1 MAYLMLGIVMIFLSI
16 VFRLAAVFR
25 LTIPLLYALVVPT
38 VFHEWYYANQ
48 TLANVIW
55 YVLLAVVLGL
65 SLGKQK
71 DIGVLLT
78 MAVCCMV
85 AMIAISYLE
94 PVLDF
99 LRELETLGDLQGD
112 MLGILLKAVGIG
124 LVSEIAGL
132 VCTDAGNG
140 SLGKTLQMLGSAVI
154 LYLSLPIFT
163 AMLELI
169 REILRE
175 L

>member
-1 MAYLMLGIVMIFLSI
+1 MIFDFSVIWDSLPLYFDGLLVTLKLLSI
-16 VFRLAAVFR
+16 S
-25 LTIPLLYALVVPT
+25 LLIGL
-38 VFHEWYYANQ
+38 
-48 TLANVIW
+48 
-55 YVLLAVVLGL
+55 LLAVVLGL

-99 LRELETLGDLQGD
+99 LRELETLGDLQGN

-132 VCTDAGNG
+132 VCNDAGNG
-140 SLGKTLQMLGSAVI
+140 SLGKMLQMLGSAVI

>member
-1 MAYLMLGIVMIFLSI
+1 MSLFWK
-16 VFRLAAVFR
+16 AA
-25 LTIPLLYALVVPT
+25 A
-38 VFHEWYYANQ
+38 A
-48 TLANVIW
+48 
-55 YVLLAVVLGL
+55 VLLAVVLGL

-78 MAVCCMV
+78 MAVCCMVAMV

>member
-1 MAYLMLGIVMIFLSI
+1 MTNRPQTGRRYRTAAPARGKREQPASRRGDRHL
-16 VFRLAAVFR
+16 RQLAVSG
-25 LTIPLLYALVVPT
+25 V
-38 VFHEWYYANQ
+38 
-48 TLANVIW
+48 
-55 YVLLAVVLGL
+55 VLLAVVLGL

-112 MLGILLKAVGIG
+112 MLGILLKAVSIG

>member
-1 MAYLMLGIVMIFLSI
+1 MSLFWK
-16 VFRLAAVFR
+16 AA
-25 LTIPLLYALVVPT
+25 A
-38 VFHEWYYANQ
+38 A
-48 TLANVIW
+48 
-55 YVLLAVVLGL
+55 VLLAVVLGL

-71 DIGVLLT
+71 DIVT

>member
-1 MAYLMLGIVMIFLSI
+1 MSLFWK
-16 VFRLAAVFR
+16 AA
-25 LTIPLLYALVVPT
+25 A
-38 VFHEWYYANQ
+38 A
-48 TLANVIW
+48 
-55 YVLLAVVLGL
+55 VLLAVVLGL

-99 LRELETLGDLQGD
+99 LRELETLGD

>member
-1 MAYLMLGIVMIFLSI
+1 MSLFWK
-16 VFRLAAVFR
+16 AA
-25 LTIPLLYALVVPT
+25 A
-38 VFHEWYYANQ
+38 A
-48 TLANVIW
+48 
-55 YVLLAVVLGL
+55 VLLAVVLGL

-99 LRELETLGDLQGD
+99 LRELET
-112 MLGILLKAVGIG
+112 LGILLKAVGIG

>member
-1 MAYLMLGIVMIFLSI
+1 MSLFWK
-16 VFRLAAVFR
+16 AA
-25 LTIPLLYALVVPT
+25 A
-38 VFHEWYYANQ
+38 A
-48 TLANVIW
+48 
-55 YVLLAVVLGL
+55 VLLAVVLGL

-85 AMIAISYLE
+85 AISYLE